1 MKKAISKMMPGKA
14 AGPLGIVVLMIKVAG
29 DSGASMMHD
38 LATVI
43 YLDDKVPT
51 DWGQNF
57 IL

>member
-1 MKKAISKMMPGKA
+1 MKPGKA

-29 DSGASMMHD
+29 DTGASMMHD

-43 YLDDKVPT
+43 NRDDKVPT

-57 IL
+57 IV